1 MFISLETVNCRAK
14 SLCSKLA
21 YDKPAISSAVPRQ
34 NVKSNNSITKRIETN
49 AGSLPLFTRV
59 FKDYVLIISWSSVE
73 HCVCVSLTRMTQ
85 TIRPMKMEMQ
95 HPASIGSLFWRES
108 TVGASY
114 ISLAVT
120 NHAMM
125 PQQPPLMVPI
135 VAPRQVQPFQRR
147 EKKIGKTAPA
157 AVTLRTSPMKL

>member
-1 MFISLETVNCRAK
+1 VISR
-14 SLCSKLA
+14 
-21 YDKPAISSAVPRQ
+21 
-34 NVKSNNSITKRIETN
+34 
-49 AGSLPLFTRV
+49 PLFIRMFEV
-59 FKDYVLIISWSSVE
+59 YVE
-73 HCVCVSLTRMTQ
+73 RCVCVSLTKMTQ
-85 TIRPMKMEMQ
+85 TIKPMKMEMQ

-120 NHAMM
+120 NHAIM
-125 PQQPPLMVPI
+125 PQQPPVMVPI